1 MPAPRPARLLAA
13 TVVLTAALGSALLTT
28 GTATAADVTT
38 GAPVVASPPDSVSV
52 AAADAQTDVR
62 DPSCS
67 PTSTTAL
74 CSAPDTL
81 LDVRIG
87 DVHPTQPSLGH
98 DEVYY
103 KLGRYTPA
111 LSKDAV
117 NKEFDDW
124 CEANG
129 QEEAATVPGGA
140 TITDPS
146 TFTCA
151 VPVGSETAKTIEPMK
166 TVVIG
171 PGGTL
176 YLTDGHHTLT
186 SFAEESGL
194 DVHVRLRVLGNLSGL
209 DQSAFWQTMQD
220 NGWVWLRDV
229 TGKSITPSQL
239 PTNVGLAQFE
249 DDRARSIMYFARD
262 IGYSADG
269 AVPFQE
275 FYWGSWLR
283 GREDIDLAGW
293 DQDDWDASLALVE
306 RITRAQVAL
315 PRDTVIDQ
323 ESGYT
328 AADLSTLTAWND
340 GKEPTKGEWAKLS
353 QPYSAA
359 KPGKLAYM
367 VAYRATLPATP
378 GDGTDPAPGDG
389 TDPTAPGTPTPD
401 PTDPGTPAPTP
412 VPTDPAEPS
421 TPAPVPT
428 PAPAPAPTD
437 PSTVRGSVSVTGDLV
452 AGGTVTVRG
461 TGFAPDVA
469 GVRVEIHSDPVLLGT
484 VRTDAEG
491 SFSLTTTVPASLP
504 AGTHTVVVLVDGVV
518 VGSTA
523 VAVRADG
530 QLAYTGAEGLGAA
543 GIAALLALL
552 VGGGVLVARRRA
564 AARS

>member
-1 MPAPRPARLLAA
+1 VPAPRPARLLAA

-28 GTATAADVTT
+28 GPASAAD
-38 GAPVVASPPDSVSV
+38 ASVVASPSDSVS
-52 AAADAQTDVR
+52 AAAAGAQTDVR
-62 DPSCS
+62 DPSCT
-67 PTSTTAL
+67 PTSTAAL

-87 DVHPTQPSLGH
+87 DVHPTQPSLGY

-129 QEEAATVPGGA
+129 QEEAASVPAGA
-140 TITDPS
+140 TITDAS
-146 TFTCA
+146 TFTCT
-151 VPVGSETAKTIEPMK
+151 VPVGSETADTIEPMK

-209 DQSAFWQTMQD
+209 DETAFWQTMQD
-220 NGWVWLRDV
+220 NKWVWLRDV
-229 TGKSITPSQL
+229 TGKAITPAQL
-239 PTNVGLAQFE
+239 PSNVGLANFE

-262 IGYSADG
+262 IGYTADG

-340 GKEPTKGEWAKLS
+340 GKASTKGEWAKLS
-353 QPYSAA
+353 QPYSAE

-367 VAYRATLPATP
+367 VAYRATLTPTP
-378 GDGTDPAPGDG
+378 GEG
-389 TDPTAPGTPTPD
+389 TDPTDPTPGEGTD
-401 PTDPGTPAPTP
+401 PTDPTPGEGTDPTP
-412 VPTDPAEPS
+412 GGGTD
-421 TPAPVPT
+421 T
-428 PAPAPAPTD
+428 PAPAPTD
-437 PSTVRGSVSVTGDLV
+437 PSTPTPAPAPAPVDPTTVRGSVTVTGDLV

-461 TGFAPDVA
+461 TGFAPDVT
-469 GVRVEIHSDPVLLGT
+469 GIRVEIHSDPVLLGT
-484 VRTDAEG
+484 VSTDAAG
-491 SFSLTTTVPASLP
+491 SFALTATVPASLP
-504 AGTHTVVVLVDGVV
+504 AGTHTVVVVVDGVT
-518 VGSTA
+518 VGSTVVTIA
-523 VAVRADG
+523 ADG
-530 QLAYTGAEGLGAA
+530 SLAYTGAEGLGAA
-543 GIAALLALL
+543 GVAALLALL

-564 AARS
+564 AVRS